1 MGIENLSIGSRLA
14 ACLGVVVVFMAGISA
29 IGIGNLGKLNDG
41 TEDLATD
48 KFPKVV
54 LAYDAVGGV
63 NDIARA
69 MRNAML
75 SSDPAVVAKELA
87 RVDERKTE
95 NGVILA
101 KLEKLI
107 ADDDD
112 DAGKRLFKAVLDARQ
127 TYLVV
132 QARFVA
138 MSADAAQREAA
149 VAYLLGAV
157 RKEQTAYLAALGA
170 VVKYQTEAVGLAN
183 TAAHEAYARA
193 RATMIVL
200 ALLATVLAV
209 IVVAWV
215 TRSITTPIRRAVD
228 VAQRVAEGDLTGD
241 FSGAAAAT
249 ARDETGQLLRALA
262 HMNTALAATV
272 GQVRRGS
279 DTIACASTQIAN
291 GNLDLSS
298 RTERQASSLEETAS
312 SMEEL
317 TSTVNQNAE
326 NARQA
331 NVLVAAAS
339 DFAVKGG
346 RVVAQVVSTMAAIKA
361 SSNQIVEIISVIDGI
376 AFQTNI
382 LALNAAVEA
391 ARAGEQGRGF
401 AVVAGE
407 VRNLAQR
414 SAGAAKEIKTLIGQS
429 VDTVD
434 SGARLVHEAGA
445 TMDGIVGAVKQVAA
459 IMGEIAA
466 ASSEQS
472 SGISQINQAIVQM
485 DDVTQQNAAL
495 VEQAA
500 AAAQSLRDQAE
511 LLAQAVSVFK
521 LSAQRTPRA
530 LLPA

>member
-1 MGIENLSIGSRLA
+1 MGIENLTIGTRLA

-29 IGIGNLGKLNDG
+29 IGIGNLGKLNAG
-41 TEDLATD
+41 TADLATD

-54 LAYDAVGGV
+54 LAYEAVGGV

-75 SSDPAVVAKELA
+75 STDAAVVAKELA
-87 RVDERKTE
+87 RVDERKGEIAAT
-95 NGVILA
+95 LD
-101 KLEKLI
+101 KLDKLI

-112 DAGKRLFKAVLDARQ
+112 PQGKRLFKAVLDARQ
-127 TYLVV
+127 SYQAV
-132 QARFVA
+132 QARFLA
-138 MSADAAQREAA
+138 MSADAAQREAS
-149 VAYLLGAV
+149 VSYLLGAV
-157 RKEQTAYLAALGA
+157 RKEQTAYLTALTA
-170 VVKYQTEAVGLAN
+170 VVKYQTEAVGLAGV
-183 TAAHEAYARA
+183 AAEQAYARA
-193 RATMIVL
+193 RTMMLLL
-200 ALLATVLAV
+200 ALIATLLAV
-209 IVVAWV
+209 VVVAWV
-215 TRSITTPIRRAVD
+215 TRSITMPIRRAVG
-228 VAQRVAEGDLTGD
+228 VAQRVAEGDLTGEI
-241 FSGAAAAT
+241 AAT
-249 ARDETGQLLRALA
+249 SRDETGQLLRALA

-279 DTIACASTQIAN
+279 DTIACASSQIAN

-331 NVLVAAAS
+331 NLLVVAAS

-346 RVVAQVVSTMAAIKA
+346 QVVGQVVSTMHAIKA
-361 SSNQIVEIISVIDGI
+361 SSNQIVDIIAVIDGI

-401 AVVAGE
+401 AVVASE

-414 SAGAAKEIKTLIGQS
+414 SASAAKEIKALIGQS
-429 VDTVD
+429 VQTVD
-434 SGARLVHEAGA
+434 SGARLVAEAGV
-445 TMDGIVGAVKQVAA
+445 TMDGIVGAVGQVAA
-459 IMGEIAA
+459 IMSEIAA

-495 VEQAA
+495 VEEAA
-500 AAAQSLRDQAE
+500 AAAQSLRDQAD

-521 LSAQRTPRA
+521 LSAQRAPRA